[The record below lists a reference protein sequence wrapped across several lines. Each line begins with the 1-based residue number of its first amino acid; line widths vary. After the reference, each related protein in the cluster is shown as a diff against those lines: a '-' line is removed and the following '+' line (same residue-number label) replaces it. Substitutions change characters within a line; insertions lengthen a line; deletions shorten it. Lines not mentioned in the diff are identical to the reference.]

1 MAKESIITNTHS
13 TFFKTAGSG
22 TVLILLLGGFFCL
35 IIGMLITHLEYES
48 ADIIGDILVK
58 ASSAVLGAGVF
69 AALMK
74 SAQFTQIFQ
83 KQIFEVFHDPKKL
96 GEIVDVATRW
106 NVLTHSRLRDVLPD
120 IHEIATSKINE
131 AFFDDE
137 LEYHFEDYEHTYDIR
152 ISDEKMV
159 IRNTFDAQVTINPTC
174 ESPDFIQKFTSD
186 FDDIEVQLKDLEI
199 GNTPI
204 NNAQNY
210 MNKDKSNSNLYQ
222 LSYKLNFKNKI
233 RVRRTIEYTQCLKKE
248 PYINVVIGRY
258 IKGAV
263 VSAKISDGYK
273 INFVNSGLGTFGR
286 SIVEGER
293 ADGFKIWTLAQQ
305 DSLLLPGTG
314 YILVITEV

>member
-1 MAKESIITNTHS
+1 MGKGSIATNTHS

-22 TVLILLLGGFFCL
+22 TVLVLLLGGFLCL
-35 IIGMLITHLEYES
+35 IIGILVAQLDYD
-48 ADIIGDILVK
+48 AAKIIGDILVK
-58 ASSAVLGAGVF
+58 GSSAVLGAGVF

-83 KQIFEVFHDPKKL
+83 NQIFEVFHDPKKL

-106 NVLTHSRLRDVLPD
+106 NVLTHSRLRDVLPA

-152 ISDEKMV
+152 ISDEKMI

-174 ESPDFIQKFTSD
+174 ESPTFIQKFTSD
-186 FDDIEVQLKDLEI
+186 FDGIEVKLRDLEI

-204 NNAQNY
+204 DNAQDY
-210 MNKDKSNSNLYQ
+210 LKQDESNANLYK

-263 VSAKISDGYK
+263 VSVKINDGYK
-273 INFVNSGLGTFGR
+273 VNFVNSGLGTFGR
-286 SIVEGER
+286 NVVEGER
-293 ADGFKIWTLAQQ
+293 ADGFKTWTLAQQ

-314 YILVITEV
+314 YILIVTEV